1 MINEPRN
8 KYCNRK
14 EHNKVK
20 PGIGKIPPVNPI
32 EIDFVNKALSQ
43 VREQKCEYMIKSL
56 SQILAPQ
63 E

>member
-32 EIDFVNKALSQ
+32 EIDFVNNSSDIPF
-43 VREQKCEYMIKSL
+43 CISF
-56 SQILAPQ
+56 
-63 E
+63 